1 MSKNA
6 KTDMPTCPVSAEQQ
20 PDRSAPYAVQFEPVI
35 EYVHRCITQGTGHIT
50 VPLDPAALGDGRIEW
65 SKGYAMHT
73 FTRTDLYAALSLAA
87 DNAREA
93 GPQALTLPN
102 GRTGSGRVNRDLLMR
117 SLVERYTPKR
127 GSNANRSVL
136 ALLQGLA
143 AHRKALKRAANAAAI
158 EAAVTHDYAFKAE
171 GVFVMTTLTDADG
184 KTVKGEDGKAVRVP
198 EQDADGKPR
207 SKAFPNNEK
216 AMKAWCRAVYGD
228 DWWEQDKQAR
238 LIEAAGKVSLYS
250 A

>member
-20 PDRSAPYAVQFEPVI
+20 PDRSASYAVQFEPVI

-50 VPLDPAALGDGRIEW
+50 VPLDPVALGEGRIEW
-65 SKGYAMHT
+65 SKGYAMHS

-93 GPQALTLPN
+93 GPQSLTLPN
-102 GRTGSGRVNRDLLMR
+102 GRTGAGRVKRDLLMR

-127 GSNANRSVL
+127 GANANRSVL

-143 AHRKALKRAANAAAI
+143 AHRKALKRAANAAAV

-184 KTVKGEDGKAVRVP
+184 KTVKGEDGKPVRVP
-198 EQDADGKPR
+198 EQTADGKPR

-216 AMKAWCRAVYGD
+216 AMKAWCRAAYGD
-228 DWWEQDKQAR
+228 DWWQVDKQQR

>member
-1 MSKNA
+1 MNKNA

-35 EYVHRCITQGTGHIT
+35 KYVHRCITQSTGHIT
-50 VPLDPAALGDGRIEW
+50 VPLDPAALGEGRIEW
-65 SKGYAMHT
+65 SKGYAMHS

-87 DNAREA
+87 DNARED

-102 GRTGSGRVNRDLLMR
+102 GRTGAGRVKRDLLLR

-127 GSNANRSVL
+127 GANANRPVL

-171 GVFVMTTLTDADG
+171 GVFVMTTLTDGDG
-184 KTVKGEDGKAVRVP
+184 KTVKGEDGKAVYVP
-198 EQDADGKPR
+198 EQTADGKPR
-207 SKAFPNNEK
+207 SKAFSNNEK

-228 DWWEQDKQAR
+228 EWWQTDKQQR
-238 LIEAAGKVSLYS
+238 LIEAAAKVSLYS